1 MGLEMLPVAEK
12 DAFFR
17 TGKIA
22 EGEPA
27 VGADD
32 RYLHDESV
40 VAQFPLERRG
50 FRKTFRV
57 PGPLDPQTLQEQVG
71 PPGVR
76 RKVLGDDARQVF
88 SVLRGGAQLGCAV
101 AHELIGDGAPNRQ
114 HDHGDRRYQLDAE
127 LTDGRQGHGRNT
139 LLRMNRPFPA
149 AA

>member
-17 TGKIA
+17 TRQIA

-40 VAQFPLERRG
+40 LAQFPLDRRG

-57 PGPLDPQTLQEQVG
+57 PGPLDSQTLQEQVG

-76 RKVLGDDARQVF
+76 REVLRDDAGQVLSVLG
-88 SVLRGGAQLGCAV
+88 GGAQ
-101 AHELIGDGAPNRQ
+101 IGWLQVGA
-114 HDHGDRRYQLDAE
+114 
-127 LTDGRQGHGRNT
+127 
-139 LLRMNRPFPA
+139 
-149 AA
+149 